1 MAIAYPIT
9 LTFKLVT
16 LSPEVQVRD
25 ANNALLLQV
34 KQKLLTLREDTTV
47 FADEAKTIPVFKM
60 VADRIIGFRA
70 VHHITRVSDNARI
83 GNVKA
88 QGFRSWWAAR
98 YEITDSND
106 KLAFN
111 FKEENPFITFLDYFL
126 ESIELIGWL
135 LAYFVNPTYVLIDE
149 KGVQRYRILKKRSF
163 IERRFYIQQIAPDD
177 DVDLDERLV
186 ALALIQIVM
195 LERRRG

>member
-60 VADRIIGFRA
+60 IADRIIGFRA

-135 LAYFVNPTYVLIDE
+135 LAYFVNPTFVLIDE

-163 IERRFYIQQIAPDD
+163 IERRFYIEQIAPDD
-177 DVDLDERLV
+177 DADLDERLV

>member
-1 MAIAYPIT
+1 MAIAYPLT

-25 ANNALLLQV
+25 ANNTLLLQV

-47 FADEAKTIPVFKM
+47 YADEAKAVPLYKM
-60 VADRIIGFRA
+60 IADRVIGFRA
-70 VHHITRVSDNARI
+70 VHHITKISDNSRI

-98 YEITDSND
+98 YEITDGND
-106 KLAFN
+106 NLVFN
-111 FKEENPFITFLDYFL
+111 FKEENPWITFLDYFL
-126 ESIELIGWL
+126 ESIELVGWL
-135 LAYFVNPTYVLIDE
+135 LAYFINPTFLLIDE
-149 KGVQRYRILKKRSF
+149 KGIPRYRIFKKRSF
-163 IERRFYIQQIAPDD
+163 IERRFHLERIAPDD
-177 DVDLDERLV
+177 DPDLDERLV

>member
-60 VADRIIGFRA
+60 IADRIIGFRA

-106 KLAFN
+106 QLAFN

-149 KGVQRYRILKKRSF
+149 KGVQRYRVLKKRSF

>member
-1 MAIAYPIT
+1 MAIAYPLT
-9 LTFKLVT
+9 LTFKLIA

-25 ANNALLLQV
+25 ANDTLLLQV

-47 FADEAKTIPVFKM
+47 FADEQKTVPIYKM
-60 VADRIIGFRA
+60 IADRIIGFRA
-70 VHHITRVSDNARI
+70 VHHITRVNDNTRI

-98 YEITDSND
+98 YEITDGQD
-106 KLAFN
+106 RLAFN
-111 FKEENPFITFLDYFL
+111 FKEENPWITFLDYFF

-135 LAYFVNPTYVLIDE
+135 FAYFINPTFVLIDE
-149 KGVQRYRILKKRSF
+149 KGVARYRILKKRSL
-163 IERRFYIQQIAPDD
+163 IERRFFIEQIAQDD
-177 DVDLDERLV
+177 DADLDERLV
-186 ALALIQIVM
+186 ALSLIQIVM

>member
-1 MAIAYPIT
+1 MAIAYPLT

-16 LSPEVQVRD
+16 LSPEVQVTD
-25 ANNALLLQV
+25 ANGQLLLQV

-47 FADEAKTIPVFKM
+47 FADQQKTVPLFKM

-70 VHHITRVSDNARI
+70 VHHITRLSDNARI

-106 KLAFN
+106 QLAFN
-111 FKEENPFITFLDYFL
+111 FKEENPWITFLDFFF
-126 ESIELIGWL
+126 ESIELIGWV
-135 LAYFVNPTYVLIDE
+135 LAYFINPTFLLIDE
-149 KGVQRYRILKKRSF
+149 KGVQRYRIFKKRSF
-163 IERRFYIQQIAPDD
+163 IERRFFIEEIAPNDD
-177 DVDLDERLV
+177 PDLDERLV